1 MEANID
7 YSTEIWKP
15 IKGFEGRYEIS
26 SHGRLKSIYGQNA
39 DGTNKGLNI
48 TVPKRP
54 DSQGYLNVSLRHAK
68 AGIKRKCIRIHQLV
82 AEHFCEE
89 KPISDKR
96 IEIDHIDSNKLNN
109 HASNLRYVTSLEH
122 KQIMREKGEINLGEN
137 HWKSKLTFLD
147 VVKFRRLSA
156 LGFDCV
162 RISKMYG
169 LNRRTVYDAVKGK
182 TWTHI

>member
-26 SHGRLKSIYGQNA
+26 SHGRLKSIYG
-39 DGTNKGLNI
+39 
-48 TVPKRP
+48 
-54 DSQGYLNVSLRHAK
+54 
-68 AGIKRKCIRIHQLV
+68 
-82 AEHFCEE
+82 
-89 KPISDKR
+89 
-96 IEIDHIDSNKLNN
+96 
-109 HASNLRYVTSLEH
+109 
-122 KQIMREKGEINLGEN
+122 
-137 HWKSKLTFLD
+137 KSKLTFLD